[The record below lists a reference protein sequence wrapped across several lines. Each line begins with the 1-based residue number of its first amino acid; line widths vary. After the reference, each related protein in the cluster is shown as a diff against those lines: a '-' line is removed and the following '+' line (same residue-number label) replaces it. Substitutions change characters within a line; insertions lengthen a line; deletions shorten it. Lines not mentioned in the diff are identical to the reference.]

1 MIYDFSQLN
10 DKEFEV
16 LVADLLSIY
25 FETRIERFKSGKDR
39 GIDGRFFTN
48 SGKEIILQCKHYL
61 KTGYKGLISKLKN
74 EESEKIR
81 KINPE
86 KYIFVTSLPISR
98 DNKEEIKSVK
108 SELGEVKLELGK
120 INQKLD
126 TKLENHEE
134 RISDVEHRVGI
145 A

>member
-1 MIYDFSQLN
+1 MDYDFSQLN

-16 LVADLLSIY
+16 LVADLLSIA

-98 DNKEEIKSVK
+98 DNKEEIKTIFNPYIKRVDAIFGQ
-108 SELGEVKLELGK
+108 EDLNDLLHDLRPLK
-120 INQKLD
+120 IIVD
-126 TKLENHEE
+126 F
-134 RISDVEHRVGI
+134 S
-145 A
+145 